1 MVYPSPTGNPMP
13 GRGRRASSGPTIVDV
28 ARACGVAASTVS
40 RALSRPGRVNQ
51 QTAERIRA
59 VAEQMGY
66 RPNPIAR
73 ALPSGR
79 THMLALLVPD
89 VTNPFF
95 SEMIRG
101 AERQAA
107 AAGYILVLAD
117 TSESPE
123 MEAVHVERLARLVD
137 GLIIA
142 TPRLPDEKIAGFA
155 NSYPIVLVNRE
166 VGQVPDVVI
175 DTPSGMN
182 HAAEHFASLGHRSV
196 AYLAG
201 PRASWADRSRWRA
214 LQAAGRRLGL
224 AMVKLGPFAPTVA
237 GGTAAAEAVVVSG
250 ASAVIAFN
258 DLLAIGTM
266 RRLLAR
272 GLRIPTDIS
281 VLGCDDIFG
290 ADFCHPALT
299 TLAAPIQEAGRAAV
313 DLLLGA
319 LRGSD
324 QRRGRRVVLP
334 THLVIR
340 ESTGQPAQASRH

>member
-1 MVYPSPTGNPMP
+1 
-13 GRGRRASSGPTIVDV
+13 
-28 ARACGVAASTVS
+28 
-40 RALSRPGRVNQ
+40 
-51 QTAERIRA
+51 
-59 VAEQMGY
+59 
-66 RPNPIAR
+66 
-73 ALPSGR
+73 
-79 THMLALLVPD
+79 
-89 VTNPFF
+89 
-95 SEMIRG
+95 
-101 AERQAA
+101 
-107 AAGYILVLAD
+107 
-117 TSESPE
+117 
-123 MEAVHVERLARLVD
+123 
-137 GLIIA
+137 
-142 TPRLPDEKIAGFA
+142 
-155 NSYPIVLVNRE
+155 
-166 VGQVPDVVI
+166 
-175 DTPSGMN
+175 MN

-266 RRLLAR
+266 RRLLGR

-313 DLLLGA
+313 DLSLGA
-319 LRGSD
+319 LRGAD

-334 THLVIR
+334 THLVVR
-340 ESTGQPAQASRH
+340 ESTGQPAQAGRH